1 MKIKHSS
8 LPHHILFLTTFVEE
22 YPVKVTTKD
31 LKHSLTCTVLRVSSQ
46 ISAEPHS
53 LSLSSPSHIQIPH
66 MVYKLSAKHAFSQG
80 QTSADTGAE
89 PQPGIAHLYRHLAQ
103 AAEQQEAVP
112 WIQIHFLW
120 IPLGAS
126 LTAMHLHLKT
136 VLFLT

>member
-46 ISAEPHS
+46 ISAEPRS

-80 QTSADTGAE
+80 QTSVDTGAE
-89 PQPGIAHLYRHLAQ
+89 PQPGIAHLHRHLAQ

-112 WIQIHFLW
+112 
-120 IPLGAS
+120 
-126 LTAMHLHLKT
+126 
-136 VLFLT
+136 